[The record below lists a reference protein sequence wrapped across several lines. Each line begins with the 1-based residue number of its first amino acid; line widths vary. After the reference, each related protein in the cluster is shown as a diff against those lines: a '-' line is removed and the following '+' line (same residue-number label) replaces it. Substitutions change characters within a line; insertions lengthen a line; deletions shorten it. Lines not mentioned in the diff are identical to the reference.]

1 MVQLLRGQT
10 VKHALTAAVSYNM
23 AYMSEMAALGDHVEC
38 LRVPFP

>member
-1 MVQLLRGQT
+1 MHYYDTAVEC
-10 VKHALTAAVSYNM
+10 ANAAVSYNM